1 MQDYFADNIG
11 TMTVIGG
18 TVRIEFVR
26 ISSIDPAT
34 KQPVYEPSHRLVMPL
49 QGFMQ
54 SAERHG
60 ALQRKLQ
67 EAGLVPNAPTT
78 APTLANANP
87 AAPDAA
93 AAAEKKPKKNQSLK

>member
-1 MQDYFADNIG
+1 MQDHFADNVG

-26 ISSIDPAT
+26 ISSIDPTT

-49 QGFMQ
+49 QGFTQ

-67 EAGLVPNAPTT
+67 EAGLVPNAPT
-78 APTLANANP
+78 
-87 AAPDAA
+87 AA
-93 AAAEKKPKKNQSLK
+93 AANTGSQASAAGPATEAKPKRGKSSK